1 MEGFI
6 MELIDV
12 NDKVGFSDEF
22 APRIL
27 RAGADYKVPLIC
39 LNAGQ
44 KIPPHPSGTGVFYI
58 ISGAGVMTVGDETEE
73 VKAGSM
79 IFVKK
84 GETRGIEATEQLTAF
99 AVHMG

>member
-1 MEGFI
+1 MN
-6 MELIDV
+6 LIDV
-12 NDKVGFSDEF
+12 NERVGFSDEF

-58 ISGAGVMTVGDETEE
+58 ISGAGVMTVGDEEQE
-73 VKAGSM
+73 IKAGNI
-79 IFVKK
+79 IFVEK
-84 GETRGIEATEQLTAF
+84 GETRGIMATEQLTAF